1 MQKRSWV
8 YEAFDIEANN
18 FKCKHCG
25 RKLKRPT
32 HGILIN
38 WGTSDLWHHLRR
50 RHREIFFDLKSR
62 PKESRPTFDYAQIF
76 AGMPKDA
83 LDLILS
89 VRNVNGGEVRKILE
103 NQRILSS
110 FYF

>member
-32 HGILIN
+32 HSLLIN

-76 AGMPKDA
+76 AGMPKDV
-83 LDLILS
+83 LDLILR
-89 VRNVNGGEVRKILE
+89 VGNVNGGEVRKNLE
-103 NQRILSS
+103 IRQSKKN
-110 FYF
+110 